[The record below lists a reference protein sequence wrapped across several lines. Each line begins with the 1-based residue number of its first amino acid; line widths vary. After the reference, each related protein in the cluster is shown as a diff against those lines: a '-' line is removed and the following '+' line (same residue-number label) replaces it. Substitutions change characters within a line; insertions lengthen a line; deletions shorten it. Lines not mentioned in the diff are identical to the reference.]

1 MSRWFDLRPWL
12 VWVSLWLVIGLMLA
26 GSWYWVVVNQVILG
40 HDGGGHLERSLE
52 VADLLQPLTPQSVF
66 RALTFHHYRPPAFYL
81 ATQPFYWLF
90 GRSADTAQL
99 VNLFLLAVV
108 IYLTFLLGRAL
119 ANEGVGLLAA
129 LLTALFPMIAA
140 MTRLYYMENLITS
153 MVILNLLALI
163 KSEQFSRRGW
173 SWLWGVSF
181 GLGMLTKWTYPIYVL
196 LPALVI
202 IGSLIIY
209 TLRLRRFT
217 WRLDIRRGVGALL
230 LAVGLA
236 LFLRWLN
243 GAQITNLLLGNWL
256 VLVWTLLLI
265 PLCYASLQPSTP
277 ITNGVIALFAA
288 LLVSSFWY
296 ATRIEFF
303 TDLWDAAFGTYRG
316 HYEAANPL
324 RLWNYVRYP
333 RYLVYYDIGPLLAY
347 LMLPVG
353 LWPWLWR
360 LTRWVGGWR
369 AVHPAA
375 WVLWGSV
382 ALAFAVLSQTS
393 QDTERNLAPLLP
405 VIALLL
411 SDGLRHYTRPLA
423 YALAALWLGVAVWQ
437 YALYTFDGLTPL
449 RQRTAHLWAVGEFLA
464 APASDLTNPGYW
476 VAPDVLATI
485 NPTSG
490 PPASFGMLV
499 DSLNIH
505 RGPFEHLVHLQRL
518 NIVTMALAVEEEENE
533 GDLFANQWVLVK
545 DGDNH
550 DVGLVGQAMI
560 RRVLSGD
567 PLFHQL
573 YREVRRYP
581 LPNGETVFLYQ
592 RSHGPAFPYADP
604 DHMAATLPVVEAI
617 NRLRKADA
625 PLLVAN
631 AGLAVWLGVHR
642 VESSGLTILPPSLSV
657 EQMIGKLKSET
668 FFVAVDASSA
678 ELEHQLDEK
687 TYRALAIGGDQA
699 SLVIY
704 GWPRR
709 PLAERGVLGEWAQFA
724 LSEIATHPEL
734 EPGQVLPIQL
744 QAAGQVDDSLKL
756 SLRLVSEQDVMVA
769 QSDAPLNYQMKL
781 ALYLP
786 PDALA
791 GNYRL
796 RAVVYDPET
805 MEPLVDKAGN
815 QETALDTIRVQ
826 P

>member
-1 MSRWFDLRPWL
+1 MDASPWL
-12 VWVSLWLVIGLMLA
+12 GWVGLLLVIGLLLA
-26 GSWYWVVVNQVILG
+26 GSWYWVVTNQVILG

-52 VADLLQPLTPQSVF
+52 VADLLQPLTPQNFF
-66 RALTFHHYRPPAFYL
+66 RTLTFHHYRPPAFYL

-99 VNLFLLAVV
+99 VNLFGLALVL
-108 IYLTFLLGRAL
+108 YLTFLLGRAL
-119 ANEGVGLLAA
+119 ANDGVALLAV
-129 LLTALFPMIAA
+129 LLTALFPMTAA

-153 MVILNLLALI
+153 MVLLNLLALL
-163 KSEQFSRRGW
+163 KSEHFSRRGW

-196 LPALVI
+196 LPALAVMGRI
-202 IGSLIIY
+202 ALY
-209 TLRLRRFT
+209 DLWPWRPT
-217 WRLDIRRGVGALL
+217 WRLDWWRALGATVLAVT
-230 LAVGLA
+230 LAVGL
-236 LFLRWLN
+236 RWLN
-243 GAQITNLLLGNWL
+243 DAQINELLWGNWL
-256 VLVWTLLLI
+256 VLVWALLLF
-265 PLCYASLQPSTP
+265 PLCYASLQPATP
-277 ITNGVIALFAA
+277 ITNGVIALFTA
-288 LLVSSFWY
+288 LLVSSLWY

-360 LTRWVGGWR
+360 VIRRVGEGR
-369 AVHPAA
+369 TVHPAA

-411 SDGLRHYTRPLA
+411 TDGLRHYARPLA
-423 YALAALWLGVAVWQ
+423 YSVAALWLGVSGWQ

-449 RQRTAHLWAVGEFLA
+449 RLRTANLWAVGEFLA
-464 APASDLTNPGYW
+464 APASDLTDPRYW
-476 VAPDVLATI
+476 VAPDVLATM
-485 NPTSG
+485 NPSAG

-505 RGPFEHLVHLQRL
+505 RGPFEHLIDLQRL
-518 NIVTMALAVEEEENE
+518 KVVSMALAVEEEENA

-550 DVGLVGQAMI
+550 DVGPVGQVMI
-560 RRVLSGD
+560 HRVLNGD

-592 RSHGPAFPYADP
+592 RSQGPAFPYADR
-604 DHMAATLPVVEAI
+604 DRLAATAPVAEAS
-617 NRLRKADA
+617 NRLRKTGT

-631 AGLAVWLGVHR
+631 ADLAVWLGVQQ
-642 VESSGLTILPPSLSV
+642 VGSDGLTVLTPPLSA
-657 EQMIGKLKSET
+657 ERLIDGLNGET
-668 FFVAVDASSA
+668 FFVALDASNG
-678 ELEHQLDEK
+678 ELERQLDERA
-687 TYRALAIGGDQA
+687 YRALAIGGDQA

-704 GWPRR
+704 GWPQR
-709 PLAERGVLGEWAQFA
+709 PLTKGSALGEWPRFR
-724 LSEIATHPEL
+724 LTEIATHPKRQ
-734 EPGQVLPIQL
+734 PGQVAPIQL
-744 QAAGQVDDSLKL
+744 QAEGEVDRSLKL
-756 SLRLVSEQDVMVA
+756 SLRLVSEQDVVVA

-796 RAVVYDPET
+796 RGVVYDPATLKPVADRRGHIESVVYVI
-805 MEPLVDKAGN
+805 EV
-815 QETALDTIRVQ
+815 E
-826 P
+826 